1 MREACFRED
10 GNPTTL
16 RDVLRDELRP
26 QHRNAQ
32 TLGDS
37 QEAQLDH
44 RPDPSFF
51 VTRGNHKVTT
61 KVNGQAN
68 LKCQISH

>member
-1 MREACFRED
+1 MREACFGED
-10 GNPTTL
+10 GNPAAL

-44 RPDPSFF
+44 RPDPSFL
-51 VTRGNHKVTT
+51 VARGKHHVTT
-61 KVNGQAN
+61 KVNGLAN
-68 LKCQISH
+68 LEW

>member
-1 MREACFRED
+1 MREACFGED
-10 GNPTTL
+10 RNPEAL

-44 RPDPSFF
+44 CPDPSFL
-51 VTRGNHKVTT
+51 VARGKHQVTT
-61 KVNGQAN
+61 KVNGLAN
-68 LKCQISH
+68 LEW